1 MTRLLVACA
10 LLALAG
16 CKRNDMWTQD
26 SQRTWDRSGVFRNAS
41 VVRPPVAGTVAR
53 DAPDPDVP
61 QPKAISAELLERGR
75 NRFQIFCTGCHGAS
89 GDGQGMIVQRGFPH
103 PPELY
108 SEQLRRASA
117 GFLYGVLT
125 NGHGA
130 MYSFASRLPPSDRWA
145 VIAYV
150 RALQASQAADPA
162 TLPPEDRAQL
172 EAAR

>member
-41 VVRPPVAGTVAR
+41 VMRPPVAGTVAR
-53 DAPDPDVP
+53 DA
-61 QPKAISAELLERGR
+61 
-75 NRFQIFCTGCHGAS
+75 
-89 GDGQGMIVQRGFPH
+89 
-103 PPELY
+103 PELY